1 VDDMKSGRI
10 RHRVTI
16 QRFVQSEDDGI
27 GGTVGNWKDIATI
40 WAKVT
45 PLSSKDVLIS
55 QQLKNNATHEVEIR
69 YRIDIN
75 AKMRLLYRGRVLD
88 NISIRDIDEL
98 RKEIRLLCREVR

>member
-1 VDDMKSGRI
+1 MKSGRL

-16 QRFVQSEDDGI
+16 QQFVQGSDDII
-27 GGTVGNWKDIATI
+27 GGTIDTWEDITTI

-55 QQLKNNATHEVEIR
+55 QQLKNDATHQVEIR
-69 YRIDIN
+69 YRSDIN
-75 AKMRLLYRGRVLD
+75 AKMRLIYRGRILD

-98 RKEIRLLCREVR
+98 RKEIRLLCCEVR